1 MIFGIIIYIVAL
13 VLWFVYMARRLV
25 QQLHM
30 MQQNSYRTERY
41 MRWLKPRLKEQ
52 LLKRDVVTTIIVL
65 VAGVFSNFFV
75 VSIVALVM
83 FAILNLSWHRPPE
96 KKALAFTKRAKRL
109 YACDLIITVVIGA
122 VISALILSGQGWACA
137 LLGLFALVCHF
148 IQWLAAAVM
157 KPIETSINNGFV
169 NDAKR
174 IIREMPDL
182 VTVGITGSYGKT
194 SSKFILGRILS
205 EGKHTLVTPDSYNT
219 PMGITITVRNSLKP
233 IHEVFVAEMGARQV
247 GDIKELCDLVQPKI
261 GILTAIGPQ
270 HLETFGNIETVAK
283 TKFELID
290 SLPENGL
297 AVLNQDDEQIKKNTD
312 KVKVRTLT
320 YAINNIGEG
329 DNQVDYWAED
339 IGFSAQGMTF
349 TLKSKKGDSVP
360 MRTQLLGKHNIYNI
374 LAATAVAVDLGMEY
388 NSIARAV
395 AAVPPVPHRLVL
407 KRAGNF
413 TIIDDAFNSNPVGS
427 KMALEVLSKMP
438 GGRKIIITPG
448 MVELGAEEYNKNKE
462 FAMECARLCDYV
474 IIVGKKHSG
483 ALVDGVKEYGLSE
496 DQYYIAED
504 LADANRTM
512 RQMVMAGDYVLFEN
526 DLPDTYL

>member
-1 MIFGIIIYIVAL
+1 MFDIVFFTVAL
-13 VLWFVYMARRLV
+13 IVWFGYLLRRLV

-30 MQQNSYRTERY
+30 MQQNSYRTERF
-41 MRWLKPRLKEQ
+41 MRWLKPRMKEQ
-52 LLKRDVVTTIIVL
+52 LLKRDLLATITLLVVALLRDGT
-65 VAGVFSNFFV
+65 VAAVVALIFFV
-75 VSIVALVM
+75 L
-83 FAILNLSWHRPPE
+83 LNLSWRRPPE

-109 YACDLIITVVIGA
+109 YACDLIITAIIGGA
-122 VISALILSGQGWACA
+122 VAVLVVFGQEWAIC
-137 LLGLFALVCHF
+137 LLGVAAFGCPF
-148 IQWLAAAVM
+148 IQWLAAGVM
-157 KPIETSINNGFV
+157 KPVETHINNGFI

-174 IIREMPDL
+174 IIREMPAL
-182 VTVGITGSYGKT
+182 TTVGITGSYGKT

-247 GDIKELCDLVQPKI
+247 GDINELCDLVQPKI

-290 SLPENGL
+290 SLPEDGL
-297 AVLNQDDEQIKKNTD
+297 AVLNMDDEQIRMNSKS
-312 KVKVRTLT
+312 VKVRKLT
-320 YAINNIGEG
+320 YALEKIGEG
-329 DNQVDYWAED
+329 ENRVDYWADE
-339 IGFSAQGMTF
+339 ISFSAHGMSF
-349 TLKSKKGDSVP
+349 TLRSKQGDSVP
-360 MRTQLLGKHNIYNI
+360 MKTQLLGKHNIYNI
-374 LAATAVAVDLGMEY
+374 LAAAAVAVDLGMDY
-388 NSIARAV
+388 GAIARAV

-407 KRAGNF
+407 KSAGNF

-448 MVELGAEEYNKNKE
+448 MVELGAEEYRKNKE
-462 FAMECARLCDYV
+462 FAMECARLCDFV
-474 IIVGKKHSG
+474 IIVGKKHSA
-483 ALVDGVKEYGLSE
+483 ALVDGIKAAKLPE
-496 DQYYIAED
+496 DKCYIADD
-504 LADANRTM
+504 LADANLKM

>member
-1 MIFGIIIYIVAL
+1 MFDIVFYIVVL
-13 VLWFVYMARRLV
+13 VIWFGYLLRRLV
-25 QQLHM
+25 QHLHM
-30 MQQNSYRTERY
+30 MQQNSYRSERY
-41 MRWLKPRLKEQ
+41 MRWLKPRMKEYF
-52 LLKRDVVTTIIVL
+52 LKRDLLAAVILLL
-65 VAGVFSNFFV
+65 VALISDGFV
-75 VSIVALVM
+75 LPVVAIVI
-83 FAILNLSWHRPPE
+83 FAGLNLCWHRPPE
-96 KKALAFTKRAKRL
+96 KKALVWTKRARRL
-109 YACDLIITVVIGA
+109 YACDLIITAVLGIAVTVL
-122 VISALILSGQGWACA
+122 VISGQHWASCLWGLLALFCPY
-137 LLGLFALVCHF
+137 
-148 IQWLAAAVM
+148 IQWLAAIIM
-157 KPIETSINNGFV
+157 KPVETKINNGFI

-174 IIREMPDL
+174 IIREMPAL
-182 VTVGITGSYGKT
+182 TTVGITGSYGKT

-233 IHEVFVAEMGARQV
+233 IHQVFVAEMGARQV

-290 SLPENGL
+290 SLPADGL
-297 AVLNQDDEQIKKNTD
+297 AVLNQDDEQIRKNMD

-320 YAINNIGEG
+320 YAIDNIGEG
-329 DNQVDYWAED
+329 ESRVDYWAED

-360 MRTQLLGKHNIYNI
+360 MQTQLLGKHNIYNI
-374 LAATAVAVDLGMEY
+374 LAAAAVAVDLGMDY
-388 NSIARAV
+388 NAIARAV

-462 FAMECARLCDYV
+462 FAMECARLCDFV

-483 ALVDGVKEYGLSE
+483 ALVDGIKEAKLPA
-496 DQYYIAED
+496 DKYYIADD

-512 RQMVMAGDYVLFEN
+512 RQMVKAGDYVLFEN

>member
-1 MIFGIIIYIVAL
+1 MFFGIIIYIAVFA
-13 VLWFVYMARRLV
+13 LWFAYLSRRLI

-30 MQQNSYRTERY
+30 MQQNGYRTERY

-52 LLKRDVVTTIIVL
+52 LLKRDIIVTAL
-65 VAGVFSNFFV
+65 ILV
-75 VSIVALVM
+75 VSLLLDNAAALTALVM
-83 FAILNLSWHRPPE
+83 FAVLNLSWHRPPE

-109 YACDLIITVVIGA
+109 YACDLIIIALIGA
-122 VISALILSGQGWACA
+122 VVTVLVFCDQIWSLS
-137 LLGLFALVCHF
+137 LFGLAAFVCHF
-148 IQWLAAAVM
+148 VQWLAAAVM
-157 KPIETSINNGFV
+157 KPIETAINNGFI

-233 IHEVFVAEMGARQV
+233 IHEVFVAEMGARQA
-247 GDIKELCDLVQPKI
+247 GDIKELCDLVQPQI

-290 SLPENGL
+290 NLPKNGL
-297 AVLNQDDEQIKKNTD
+297 AVLNQDDEQIRKNTAS
-312 KVKVRTLT
+312 VKVRALT
-320 YAINNIGEG
+320 YAIDNIGEG
-329 DNQVDYWAED
+329 ENRVDYWAED
-339 IGFSAQGMTF
+339 ICFSAQGMSF
-349 TLKSKKGDSVP
+349 TLKSKKGNVVS

-374 LAATAVAVDLGMEY
+374 LAAVAVAVDLGMDY
-388 NSIARAV
+388 NAIARAV

-448 MVELGAEEYNKNKE
+448 MVELGAEQYNKNKE
-462 FAMECARLCDYV
+462 FAMKCAEVCDYV

-483 ALVDGVKEYGLSE
+483 ALVDGIKEYGLGE
-496 DQYYIAED
+496 DCYYIAED

-512 RQMVMAGDYVLFEN
+512 RQMVKAGDYVLFEN